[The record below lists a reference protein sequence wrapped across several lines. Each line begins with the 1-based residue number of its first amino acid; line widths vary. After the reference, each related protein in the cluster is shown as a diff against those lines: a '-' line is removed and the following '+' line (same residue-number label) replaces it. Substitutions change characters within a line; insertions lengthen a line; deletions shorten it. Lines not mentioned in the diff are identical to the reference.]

1 MLLEGY
7 ELVKQAYLLLD
18 DGDNRF
24 LSQYDLTQ
32 VQYFALARL
41 QEGPKPL
48 SQLSKELLCDPSNI
62 TRVAGILERKG
73 LITRERDE
81 LDRRVVRAELT
92 PEGAE
97 LISRLEQT
105 HNDYIQLRMGA
116 LDAEERA
123 SLVSLLNKLSNGLRE
138 QLQPQSVS

>member
-1 MLLEGY
+1 LLLEGY

-32 VQYFALARL
+32 VQYYALLRL
-41 QEGPKPL
+41 QNGPKPL

-73 LITRERDE
+73 LITRVGDE
-81 LDRRVVRAELT
+81 NDRRVTLAELT
-92 PEGAE
+92 ASGEQ
-97 LISRLEQT
+97 LIRQLEQT
-105 HNDYIQLRMGA
+105 HSDYIQQRMGV
-116 LDAEERA
+116 LNEGEHA
-123 SLVSLLNKLSNGLRE
+123 SLVSLLDKLSNGLRE
-138 QLQPQSVS
+138 QLQPQTVS

>member
-1 MLLEGY
+1 LLLEGY

-41 QEGPKPL
+41 QAGPKPL

-138 QLQPQSVS
+138 QLQPQSVT

>member
-123 SLVSLLNKLSNGLRE
+123 SLVSLLNKLSNGLCE

>member
-1 MLLEGY
+1 
-7 ELVKQAYLLLD
+7 LVKQVYLLLD

-32 VQYFALARL
+32 IQYFALLKL

-73 LITRERDE
+73 WITRERGDN
-81 LDRRVVRAELT
+81 DRRVILASLT
-92 PEGAE
+92 SKGEQ
-97 LISRLEQT
+97 LIEAVEQT
-105 HNDYIQLRMGA
+105 HENYIHQRMGV
-116 LDAEERA
+116 LDENERA
-123 SLVSLLNKLSNGLRE
+123 SLLTLLDKLSGGLRE
-138 QLQPQSVS
+138 QLQFEPLPIGV